1 MSRAASEPTA
11 APLRE
16 PSLALACVVAW
27 VAAAASARAIG
38 IWLAL
43 GSAAIALGVAVL
55 VLDRAARRTLRPSPS
70 GVLVGAAMG
79 GLMAAA
85 TYLCYPVLA
94 RLDPFVAHDT
104 ALLYAAFR
112 APPGAIASIAL
123 APVVLGEELVWRG
136 VVQAALVRRVGPA
149 GGVALAAGAYALA
162 HAPLGS
168 PVLVLVAAA
177 CGLSWGALRAATGS
191 LVPPL
196 LAHLVWDVLVLLW
209 LPLDTA
215 AR

>member
-1 MSRAASEPTA
+1 MSRAEGDCGVGPPSEG
-11 APLRE
+11 
-16 PSLALACVVAW
+16 SLALVCTGVW
-27 VAAAASARAIG
+27 VTAAAGAGSLG

-43 GSAAIALGVAVL
+43 GGAAIGLGVAVL
-55 VLDRAARRTLRPSPS
+55 ALDRTTSRRSLRPSPS
-70 GVLVGAAMG
+70 RVLVGAAAG
-79 GLMAAA
+79 GVMAAA
-85 TYLCYPVLA
+85 THLSYPLLA

-112 APPGAIASIAL
+112 APPGVIASLAL

-136 VVQAALVRRVGPA
+136 VVQAALVRRVGTWSGA
-149 GGVALAAGAYALA
+149 ALAAGAYALA

-168 PVLVLVAAA
+168 PVLVLVALA

-196 LAHLVWDVLVLLW
+196 VAHLVWDLLVLLW
-209 LPLDTA
+209 LPLG
-215 AR
+215 

>member
-1 MSRAASEPTA
+1 M
-11 APLRE
+11 
-16 PSLALACVVAW
+16 
-27 VAAAASARAIG
+27 
-38 IWLAL
+38 
-43 GSAAIALGVAVL
+43 
-55 VLDRAARRTLRPSPS
+55 
-70 GVLVGAAMG
+70 
-79 GLMAAA
+79 
-85 TYLCYPVLA
+85 LA
-94 RLDPFVAHDT
+94 RLDPFVARDT

-112 APPGAIASIAL
+112 APPSTIASIAL

-177 CGLSWGALRAATGS
+177 CGLCWGALRAATGS
-191 LVPPL
+191 LVTPL
-196 LAHLVWDVLVLLW
+196 VAHLVWDVLVLLW
-209 LPLDTA
+209 LPLV